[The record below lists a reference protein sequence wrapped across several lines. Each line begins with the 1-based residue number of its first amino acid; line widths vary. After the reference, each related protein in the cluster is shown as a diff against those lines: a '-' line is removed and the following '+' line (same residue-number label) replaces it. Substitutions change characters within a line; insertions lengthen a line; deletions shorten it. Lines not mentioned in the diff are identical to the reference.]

1 MSRIFNQLVLFT
13 CHSYLEKSQNDGLN
27 LSPIHHQL
35 KASISAYM
43 MLHRFSKAEA
53 KIITDLGED
62 ERLKK
67 ITATEVSYLVYV
79 LELVKLFVETVPK
92 SERPHLN
99 ISDKRLKHGKAHY
112 FAFMLEMKRR
122 DPEQYKK
129 TKDLVNDSVL
139 SAKHFFGFMEE
150 HLKAVA

>member
-1 MSRIFNQLVLFT
+1 MSKMFNNMILFT
-13 CHSYLEKSQNDGLN
+13 CHQYIEKSQKDKLS

-43 MLHRFSKAEA
+43 MLHRFTIAEA
-53 KIITDLGED
+53 KVVTDLGED

-67 ITATEVSYLVYV
+67 ITAVEVSYLIYV
-79 LELVKLFVETVPK
+79 LELIKLFVETVPK
-92 SERPHLN
+92 AERPHLN
-99 ISDKRLKHGKAHY
+99 ISDKRLMHGKAHY
-112 FAFMLEMKRR
+112 FSFMLEMKRR